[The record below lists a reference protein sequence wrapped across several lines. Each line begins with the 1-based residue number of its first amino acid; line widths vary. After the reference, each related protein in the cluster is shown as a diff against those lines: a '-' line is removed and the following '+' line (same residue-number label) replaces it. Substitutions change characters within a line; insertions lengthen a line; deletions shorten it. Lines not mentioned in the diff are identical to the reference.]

1 MARRE
6 SVDTLIMRPM
16 LEPLNQPLLKGATM
30 TPKTHT
36 EKIIAE
42 MLRIRKAL
50 DRLSVKIEKEP
61 ELMASDYIGELS
73 MEIEGAAN
81 QVTEAISD
89 RTSNR

>member
-1 MARRE
+1 
-6 SVDTLIMRPM
+6 
-16 LEPLNQPLLKGATM
+16 M

-81 QVTEAISD
+81 QVSEAISD
-89 RTSNR
+89 RTSDR

>member
-1 MARRE
+1 
-6 SVDTLIMRPM
+6 
-16 LEPLNQPLLKGATM
+16 M